1 MTEEHTESKEESSSV
16 FNHTVSDT
24 IDAALEKLN
33 INVADSQ
40 SNGNDPAPILPQN
53 KMPSGFIVQASQV
66 LPQQPLPL
74 GMKFLPYVPHQPGFY
89 PAQNVAGTPLPMN
102 GTAPPVFIG
111 NAGGTAPLPNFGVAA
126 QSQLGTFPN
135 SNFQQYG
142 TNKAPF
148 DKNMPSDPNVPWGY
162 AIPGGPGDFN
172 INNDTQFGVEH
183 GSPSGMEANEQGSN
197 NFNVNG
203 DNDGEGK
210 GSGTSTH
217 PTQNKNSS
225 RRQTFHGI
233 SSNDLVVAGLT
244 KNGGDITGEETFGSF
259 GGHSSMGAASNH
271 GVSKHSHPAESNV
284 KGRSRSMSSQRPES
298 SSLFGSETEHKEGT
312 PDGSQIEEGGE
323 EEVVEE
329 VGKNAASFSPHTY
342 AAAYPYGGPPLQ
354 HKHPVPESQLLGP
367 NFNYRMTSP
376 LPPVFEFP
384 SPLPSFAP
392 VLGGTP
398 PSMHIHSM
406 MPPMPPSPLPL
417 GPGVPERFS
426 PGIINGQ
433 PAKNNP
439 NDTGVD
445 GHPPKG
451 PMPMLQSFPI
461 LQHPQGNSPPPWIY
475 GSPQYNGM
483 VAPMVPPSMN
493 VPRTPTSG
501 LKNHQ
506 HSFNG
511 NTKNERFHGR
521 GKHGRPHGSNNRQM
535 RYNDGSTSHNNGGG
549 DGRSPASAELR
560 EMQRRAET
568 KSQYADATLEQFV
581 GSIYLLCRDQHG
593 CRFLQRQL
601 DLLGSKAADLIFN
614 EVKVHTVDLMSDC
627 FGNYLIQKLIEKAKP
642 EQRLELAR
650 ITAPKI
656 VLVAS
661 NPHGTRALQKL
672 IACAVTDEIK
682 RVIIGSLSGS
692 VVELSK
698 DLNGNHVIQKCL
710 QEFEATYCQFIFDA
724 ICDDCYAI
732 ATHRHGCCVLQRCL
746 DQGSKDQFEKL
757 CDELVKDTER
767 LTLDPFGNYVIQYI
781 INKEIQRGEFEYT
794 QRIAKILKPKII
806 ELSVHKFGSNVV
818 EKLLRTP
825 AVSETMI
832 DGLVNGGSGADIEL
846 LLNDSF
852 GNYVLQTALD
862 VSHHKDTEKY
872 GRLSGMVSPYLVGNI
887 RNTPHGKRIASMLD
901 SER

>member
-1 MTEEHTESKEESSSV
+1 MTEEHPEPKEESSSV

-33 INVADSQ
+33 INVTDSRK
-40 SNGNDPAPILPQN
+40 NDNNPAPILPQN
-53 KMPSGFIVQASQV
+53 KMPSGFVVPASQV

-74 GMKFLPYVPHQPGFY
+74 GMKFLPYMPHQPGFY
-89 PAQNVAGTPLPMN
+89 PAQNVAGNPLPMN

-111 NAGGTAPLPNFGVAA
+111 NAGGTAPLPNFGVAT

-135 SNFQQYG
+135 SNFQQYR

-148 DKNMPSDPNVPWGY
+148 DKKPPLDPNMPWEY
-162 AIPGGPGDFN
+162 AIPGGPGEYSM
-172 INNDTQFGVEH
+172 NNDNHFGAGHRASLEM
-183 GSPSGMEANEQGSN
+183 GANEQGSN
-197 NFNVNG
+197 NFNASSDKNG
-203 DNDGEGK
+203 DARR
-210 GSGTSTH
+210 SGADTP
-217 PTQNKNSS
+217 PTQSKNSS

-233 SSNDLVVAGLT
+233 SSSDLAVASLT
-244 KNGGDITGEETFGSF
+244 KHRDDLSGEDTFGPF
-259 GGHSSMGAASNH
+259 GGKPSTTGSNYH
-271 GVSKHSHPAESNV
+271 KVPKDTHPTESNV

-312 PDGSQIEEGGE
+312 PDGGKIEEGE
-323 EEVVEE
+323 EEVVAEE
-329 VGKNAASFSPHTY
+329 VGKSTASFSPQTY

-354 HKHPVPESQLLGP
+354 HKHPGPEPQMLGP
-367 NFNYRMTSP
+367 SFNYRMTSP

-417 GPGVPERFS
+417 GPGIPERFS
-426 PGIINGQ
+426 PGIVNGQ
-433 PAKNNP
+433 PAKNGP
-439 NDTGVD
+439 NDMGAD

-483 VAPMVPPSMN
+483 VAPLVPPSMN

-501 LKNHQ
+501 LKS
-506 HSFNG
+506 HSHSSNG
-511 NTKNERFHGR
+511 STKNERFHGR
-521 GKHGRPHGSNNRQM
+521 RKHGRPHGLNNRQM
-535 RYNDGSTSHNNGGG
+535 RYSDSNTNHNNGG
-549 DGRSPASAELR
+549 DGRNPANAELR

-593 CRFLQRQL
+593 CRFLQKQL
-601 DLLGSKAADLIFN
+601 DLLGSEAADLIFN
-614 EVKVHTVDLMSDC
+614 EVKAHTVELMSDC
-627 FGNYLIQKLIEKAKP
+627 FGNYLIQKLIEKANV

-672 IACAVTDEIK
+672 IACAVSDEIK
-682 RVIIGSLSGS
+682 QVIISSLSGS

-710 QEFEATYCQFIFDA
+710 QEFEAVYCQFIFDA

-746 DQGSKDQFEKL
+746 DQGNKDQFEKL

-781 INKEIQRGEFEYT
+781 INKETQRGEFEYT

-825 AVSETMI
+825 AVSGTMI
-832 DGLVNGGSGADIEL
+832 DGLINGGGGADIQL

-901 SER
+901 SEG